1 MGPKEPE
8 PEIEVV
14 DITETSSINMTAK
27 PGSLEMVQKL
37 VPVVGSKI
45 SFQVVDLN
53 ENFRPEL
60 IDICG
65 NVLEVDTENDVIKV
79 SVVKSKDVD
88 LDCDKLSKRASILQ
102 ESINGANENET
113 EDENENEE
121 AENEK
126 EEIKEYIIS
135 QLSQIKVLEA
145 ETES

>member
-1 MGPKEPE
+1 MGPKKSE

-14 DITETSSINMTAK
+14 DITETSSINMNAK
-27 PGSLEMVQKL
+27 PASLEMVQKL

-60 IDICG
+60 MDICG

-88 LDCDKLSKRASILQ
+88 LDCDKLSKRASIFQ
-102 ESINGANENET
+102 ESINGANET